1 MLSKISEKIYRLSRF
16 IEYPILFKLRK
27 EGGIAETYEKLNTL
41 WFKSLEIDTV
51 LDIGAN
57 TGQFTKTILTLL
69 PNSRIYSFEPLP
81 DCFKELQQF
90 TNGYSNITA
99 FNIGVGAISGSLSFE
114 ENEFSP
120 SSSFLKMADT
130 HKQAY
135 AYTKN
140 TKTVEV
146 KIDRLDDLSKDFNL
160 GSSLLIK
167 IDVQGYEDKVLQGGM
182 NTIQQAKIIIIETS
196 FVHLYES
203 QPLFND
209 IYSVFRDWG
218 FNYFGMI
225 DQASDPKTGQ
235 ILQGDAIFIK
245 A

>member
-1 MLSKISEKIYRLSRF
+1 
-16 IEYPILFKLRK
+16 
-27 EGGIAETYEKLNTL
+27 
-41 WFKSLEIDTV
+41 

-57 TGQFTKTILTLL
+57 TGQFTKTILALL
-69 PNSRIYSFEPLP
+69 PNSKIYSFEPLP

-90 TNGYSNITA
+90 TDRHSNITVL
-99 FNIGVGAISGSLSFE
+99 NVGIGDKSGSLSFE
-114 ENEFSP
+114 QNAFSP
-120 SSSFLKMADT
+120 SSSFLKMADA

-135 AYTKN
+135 VHTQN

-146 KIDRLDDLSKDFNL
+146 KIDRLDDITEDFNL

-182 NTIQQAKIIIIETS
+182 KTIQQAKIVIIETS

-203 QPLFND
+203 QPLFDN
-209 IYSVFRDWG
+209 IYNSFRDWG
-218 FNYFGMI
+218 FSYFGTI

-245 A
+245 DNGRN